1 MDQKKYEMIVSI
13 VNAGFSG
20 EVMKV
25 AHELGV
31 KGGTILHAR
40 GTASKQAES
49 MFKITIT
56 PEKDMLFIVVER
68 ELTEAVLKALY
79 ENVGINTEANGIAF
93 VLPVT
98 NHVGLK

>member
-20 EVMKV
+20 EVMNV

-31 KGGTILHAR
+31 KGGTIFHAR
-40 GTASKQAES
+40 GTANKQAES
-49 MFKITIT
+49 LFKITIT
-56 PEKDMLFIVVER
+56 PEKDMLFIVVEK
-68 ELTEAVLKALY
+68 ELTESVLKALY

-98 NHVGLK
+98 NYVGLK

>member
-20 EVMKV
+20 EVMNV

-40 GTASKQAES
+40 GTANKQAES
-49 MFKITIT
+49 LFKITIT
-56 PEKDMLFIVVER
+56 PEKDMLFIVVEK
-68 ELTEAVLKALY
+68 ELTESVL
-79 ENVGINTEANGIAF
+79 
-93 VLPVT
+93 
-98 NHVGLK
+98 